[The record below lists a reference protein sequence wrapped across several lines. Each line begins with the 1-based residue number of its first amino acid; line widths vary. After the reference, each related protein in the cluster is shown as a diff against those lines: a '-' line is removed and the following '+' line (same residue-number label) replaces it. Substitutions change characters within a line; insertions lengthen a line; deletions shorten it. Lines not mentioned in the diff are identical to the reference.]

1 MHMKLAGSRGWIR
14 VTSIALVLA
23 ASVLGTTAAA
33 QGYPAR
39 SIELTVPF
47 PAGGA
52 TDIQARALGVAM
64 GRQLGQDVI
73 VVNKPGVSGT
83 LGPATMARNAADGYS
98 IGVLPAT
105 LYRVP
110 HLQQVNFDT
119 LKDFTYIANVTDYT
133 FGLIAAKDAR
143 WNSLAELLAYAKE
156 NPGKV
161 SYGTVGAGSTGH
173 IAMERLAKAAGVSF
187 NYVPY
192 KGASEQY
199 TALLGGH
206 IDIVT
211 DAGFGVMVDSGKARV
226 LATLTR
232 ERLETRSDV
241 PTVKEH
247 GYDIVA
253 ESSWGIGGPAGMDP
267 KVVAALHEAVKAAM
281 QDPIFVQS
289 ITQQNQRAAYM
300 GPEDYSRYAAERF
313 AADKVFLNE
322 LGLVPPAR

>member
-1 MHMKLAGSRGWIR
+1 MMQRQFSGFPLFARSAVVTLAVSACVMAGS
-14 VTSIALVLA
+14 AM
-23 ASVLGTTAAA
+23 A
-33 QGYPAR
+33 QSYPSRA
-39 SIELTVPF
+39 IELTVPF

-64 GRQLGQDVI
+64 GRHLGQDVI

-83 LGPATMARNAADGYS
+83 LGPATMARNAPDGYS

-133 FGLIAAKDAR
+133 FGLIVAKDAR

-206 IDIVT
+206 I
-211 DAGFGVMVDSGKARV
+211 
-226 LATLTR
+226 
-232 ERLETRSDV
+232 
-241 PTVKEH
+241 
-247 GYDIVA
+247 
-253 ESSWGIGGPAGMDP
+253 
-267 KVVAALHEAVKAAM
+267 
-281 QDPIFVQS
+281 
-289 ITQQNQRAAYM
+289 
-300 GPEDYSRYAAERF
+300 
-313 AADKVFLNE
+313 
-322 LGLVPPAR
+322 

>member
-1 MHMKLAGSRGWIR
+1 MHMLVKKWRMFAVSTLITFAS
-14 VTSIALVLA
+14 TAVLA
-23 ASVLGTTAAA
+23 QS
-33 QGYPAR
+33 YPTR
-39 SIELTVPF
+39 PIELTVPF

-52 TDIQARALGVAM
+52 TDVQARALGAAM

-83 LGPATMARNAADGYS
+83 LGPATMARNAPDGYS

-110 HLQQVNFDT
+110 HLQKVNFDT
-119 LKDFTYIANVTDYT
+119 LKDFTYITNITDYT
-133 FGLIAAKDAR
+133 FGLIASSDAR
-143 WNSLAELLAYAKE
+143 WGSLKEMLAYAKA

-161 SYGTVGAGSTGH
+161 SYGTIGAGSTGH
-173 IAMERLAKAAGVSF
+173 IAMERLAKAAGVEF

-206 IDIVT
+206 IDIVA
-211 DAGFGVMVDSGKARV
+211 DAGFGVMVDSGKARL
-226 LATLTR
+226 LATLTP
-232 ERLETRSDV
+232 ERLATRPDV

-253 ESSWGIGGPAGMDP
+253 ESSWGIGGPADMNAE
-267 KVVAALHEAVKAAM
+267 VVATLHEALKKAM
-281 QDPIFVQS
+281 QDPVFVNT

-300 GPEDYSRYAAERF
+300 NPEDFTRYAAERY
-313 AADKVFLNE
+313 AADKQFLTE
-322 LGLVPPAR
+322 LGLIPQAN